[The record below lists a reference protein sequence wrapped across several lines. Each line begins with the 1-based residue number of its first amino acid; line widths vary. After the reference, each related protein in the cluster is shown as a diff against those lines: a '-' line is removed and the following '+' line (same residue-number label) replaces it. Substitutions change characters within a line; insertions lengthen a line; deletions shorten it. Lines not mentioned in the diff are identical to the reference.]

1 MVCTQVSGGHSGAG
15 DRLYQLNEEN
25 EGHQYPHRVHPHL
38 LPLMKISLI
47 AAEFGVI
54 ELKELSPLML
64 DTVPYQLI
72 RG

>member
-1 MVCTQVSGGHSGAG
+1 
-15 DRLYQLNEEN
+15 
-25 EGHQYPHRVHPHL
+25 
-38 LPLMKISLI
+38 MKISLI